1 MKGAQTMS
9 LSKKDLAKL
18 IIENTDVKTAQD
30 IQDTLKELLGGALQQ
45 MLEAEMEDH
54 L

>member
-30 IQDTLKELLGGALQQ
+30 IQETLK
-45 MLEAEMEDH
+45 
-54 L
+54 

>member
-1 MKGAQTMS
+1 MS

-30 IQDTLKELLGGALQQ
+30 IQETLK
-45 MLEAEMEDH
+45 
-54 L
+54 

>member
-18 IIENTDVKTAQD
+18 IIENTDSKTAQD
-30 IQDTLKELLGGALQQ
+30 IQDTLKELLGGAIRRSSRIC
-45 MLEAEMEDH
+45 
-54 L
+54 

>member
-18 IIENTDVKTAQD
+18 IIENTDVKTARD
-30 IQDTLKELLGGALQQ
+30 IPLFL
-45 MLEAEMEDH
+45 
-54 L
+54 